1 MCGGGGRSTA
11 CCRRAPPRRECGCRW
26 EFRRIQ
32 GSRGGGGAHTECG
45 VLQALLIGRPE
56 RIVLRKKEPWAWL
69 PGYRHVVDDTGNV
82 KVL

>member
-1 MCGGGGRSTA
+1 MGVQEDSGESWGGGGGGG
-11 CCRRAPPRRECGCRW
+11 EGW
-26 EFRRIQ
+26 
-32 GSRGGGGAHTECG
+32 GWGGGGGGGGGGGAHTECG